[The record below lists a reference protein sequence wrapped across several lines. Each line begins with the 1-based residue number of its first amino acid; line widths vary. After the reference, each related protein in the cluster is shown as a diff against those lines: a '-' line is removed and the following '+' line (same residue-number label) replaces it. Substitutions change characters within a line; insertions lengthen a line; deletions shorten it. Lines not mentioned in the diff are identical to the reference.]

1 MQCYLPSDKIVKNN
15 CISKQMHEKNKET
28 LRKINLT
35 MMHFIFDMK
44 SFLIQMAKND
54 QKTNDIKLH

>member
-1 MQCYLPSDKIVKNN
+1 
-15 CISKQMHEKNKET
+15 MHEKNKET

-54 QKTNDIKLH
+54 QETNDIKLR